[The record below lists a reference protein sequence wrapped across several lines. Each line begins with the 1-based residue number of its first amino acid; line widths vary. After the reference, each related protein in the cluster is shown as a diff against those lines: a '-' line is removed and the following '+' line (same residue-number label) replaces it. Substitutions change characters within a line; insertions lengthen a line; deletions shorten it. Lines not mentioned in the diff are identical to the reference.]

1 MSNWIDTLRVVL
13 LDEMEVLRATVDEG
27 HCHCV
32 EVEVEALSTRV
43 LSSAEYILYTT
54 RYSSL
59 TFGVRGE
66 ELGGVSGI
74 LGCKME

>member
-1 MSNWIDTLRVVL
+1 M
-13 LDEMEVLRATVDEG
+13 
-27 HCHCV
+27 
-32 EVEVEALSTRV
+32 

-74 LGCKME
+74 LVVRWSERTRGIIIIDPGMADIYTCMIT